1 LGLLDAGVSRLM
13 IKGIPFFQA
22 VEVSK
27 CSSCFDSAEIVALSF
42 SRRDLVV
49 LVLVL
54 ADMGKS
60 NVVDRETEAISKS
73 AAMQL
78 SSIETVRLSEAIVGS
93 PASPCLISIAFCLK
107 RCSKL

>member
-1 LGLLDAGVSRLM
+1 M

-22 VEVSK
+22 AEVSK

-42 SRRDLVV
+42 SRRDLV
-49 LVLVL
+49 VLVL

-78 SSIETVRLSEAIVGS
+78 SSIETVRLSEAIVDRQRR
-93 PASPCLISIAFCLK
+93 AV
-107 RCSKL
+107 